1 MLFRSTTMSAM
12 DGTTPVG
19 KIIERA
25 AKWGHPAIAITDH
38 GVVQAFPD
46 AQIAAKKNKIKVLY
60 GVEGYLVDDGIPLA
74 INEKGQNLDETY
86 VVFDL
91 ETTGFSPKNDKII
104 EIGAVKVKN
113 GKIIDSF
120 SEFVNPRRPIPYKIT
135 ELTGISDDMVR
146 YSDSIDF
153 VLPRFMD
160 FIGDAAVVA
169 HNASFDCS
177 FIEKNCKD
185 LDLHFNATILDTVQ
199 ISVGVVST

>member
-1 MLFRSTTMSAM
+1 M
-12 DGTTPVG
+12 
-19 KIIERA
+19 
-25 AKWGHPAIAITDH
+25 
-38 GVVQAFPD
+38 
-46 AQIAAKKNKIKVLY
+46 
-60 GVEGYLVDDGIPLA
+60 EGYLVDDGIPLA

-160 FIGDAAVVA
+160 FIKSI
-169 HNASFDCS
+169 SF
-177 FIEKNCKD
+177 
-185 LDLHFNATILDTVQ
+185 
-199 ISVGVVST
+199 